1 MTSKS
6 LCAVILL
13 AACAAPSAPSGG
25 TDPADGDRIAL
36 RDASELA
43 KIVRPGDDEAVR
55 NEGITYEGQDERW
68 ARYADAVRAAPG
80 VVRRG
85 YAQHVFPYNEQL
97 WQEVL
102 VCRNPGPLGEA
113 ALDRF
118 CFVCSIDDV
127 GGQRFPEGVMPPTGV
142 SIRAAYA
149 RYRRDARGQWALD
162 QYEPFAGNRFARN
175 GELRHQASL
184 RWIKELAVGECYEMQ
199 QTSGYLN
206 IY

>member
-1 MTSKS
+1 MTFKS
-6 LCAVILL
+6 LCLAALL
-13 AACAAPSAPSGG
+13 VACAAPSASGG
-25 TDPADGDRIAL
+25 DPADGERIAL
-36 RDASELA
+36 RDPSSLA

-55 NEGITYEGQDERW
+55 NEAITYEGQDPRW
-68 ARYADAVRAAPG
+68 AIYADAVRAAPG
-80 VVRRG
+80 TVRSG
-85 YAQHVFPYNEQL
+85 YARTSFPYNEQL

-118 CFVCSIDDV
+118 CFVCSVDDV

-149 RYRRDARGQWALD
+149 RYRRDARGQWTLNE
-162 QYEPFAGNRFARN
+162 YEPFGGNRFARN